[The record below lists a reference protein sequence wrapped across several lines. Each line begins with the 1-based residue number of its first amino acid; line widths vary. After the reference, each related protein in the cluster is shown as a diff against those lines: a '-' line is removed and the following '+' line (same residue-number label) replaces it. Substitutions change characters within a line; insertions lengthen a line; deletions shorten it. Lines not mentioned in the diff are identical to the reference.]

1 MSVNAI
7 DHKVGSNIV
16 RLRKFRGLT
25 YHDIAIALRCPEAD
39 VERHETGDLRVGA
52 ERRMRLGQLFG
63 VSCSA
68 SGCPASSVTLID
80 SRLRAHSI
88 KRATEPMVRML
99 HGYEADAAS
108 IT

>member
-52 ERRMRLGQLFG
+52 ERLMRLGQLFG
-63 VSCSA
+63 V
-68 SGCPASSVTLID
+68 GLSSFFCDTD
-80 SRLRAHSI
+80 R
-88 KRATEPMVRML
+88 
-99 HGYEADAAS
+99 
-108 IT
+108 